1 MRQLYAKSMQEHNIA
16 IAGRQQKKKKGSIH
30 KAVSTPPLQETQ
42 PYTMSN
48 PYYNGGGHNASLYEM
63 TSMKYSNGG
72 SAGED
77 DFVAFMNEIQDIHT
91 QLDNY
96 SNLVDLISN
105 KQRNYIQELDLNDE
119 DTEYSSKQIDALV
132 LEALSLQSELKLR
145 IKNVQT
151 QAAQLRNPQKIDQ
164 AEAARNKFLEYIQRY
179 RLTESNNREQT
190 KAQLARQYQIINPNA
205 TAEEVEA
212 AVEDGTPNQQIFQQA
227 LMQSNRRG
235 EARTVLNEV
244 QVRHRE
250 LLKLE
255 KTMAELTQLFHDMEE
270 LVIEQDQPIQQI
282 EEQVETAQH
291 DIEQGVGHTQKAVF
305 SAKAMRKKKWWCFLI
320 LLIVVIVLALVLG
333 IHFGTK

>member
-1 MRQLYAKSMQEHNIA
+1 
-16 IAGRQQKKKKGSIH
+16 
-30 KAVSTPPLQETQ
+30 
-42 PYTMSN
+42 MSN

-63 TSMKYSNGG
+63 SSLKYSSGG
-72 SAGED
+72 QTGED

-119 DTEYSSKQIDALV
+119 DTEYSSKQVDALV

-190 KAQLARQYQIINPNA
+190 KAQLARQYQIINPDA
-205 TAEEVEA
+205 TSEEIEA

-282 EEQVETAQH
+282 EEQVDTAQH

-305 SAKAMRKKKWWCFLI
+305 SAKAMRKKKWWCFI
-320 LLIVVIVLALVLG
+320 IILIVVIVLALVLG